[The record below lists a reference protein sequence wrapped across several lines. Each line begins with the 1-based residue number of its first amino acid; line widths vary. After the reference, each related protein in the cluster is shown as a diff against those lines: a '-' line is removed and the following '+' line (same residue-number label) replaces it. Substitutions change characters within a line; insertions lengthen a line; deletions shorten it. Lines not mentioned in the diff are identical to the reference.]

1 MPADDLSARL
11 AKLSPAKRAVLERM
25 SREVAD
31 RAIATA
37 RTPIETELV
46 TIWREVFDNAEI
58 GVTDSFHV
66 LGGDSIT
73 SLRVAVRADAAG
85 IRITSRQI
93 LEEETIE
100 RLARVA
106 GTSDAWTRRADET
119 S

>member
-1 MPADDLSARL
+1 MPSDDLSARL
-11 AKLSPAKRAVLERM
+11 AKLSPAKRAVLEHM

-31 RAIATA
+31 AAT
-37 RTPIETELV
+37 RSPIEAELV
-46 TIWREVFDNAEI
+46 TIWREVFDNAGI

-106 GTSDAWTRRADET
+106 GTSDAWTRRVDET